1 MTSNM
6 DVGNDLLSNTSGRA
20 VIDNLSK
27 LHVAF
32 VDVREKPERVASGVL
47 VLVEGHLLVAT
58 AAHAIPTSPET
69 RLAFASRTTR
79 DLEPGR
85 PAVLRYGKHPS
96 GWPDVG
102 FLELAPEAAVSAL
115 TKEAIGLERIGLR
128 GPGDP
133 DQRCFLCGYPSELIR
148 LSRPS
153 KHVGHLS
160 LKGDCYTN
168 FPISPT
174 TWPSVSLDD
183 HPTDKMVDI
192 FLPYDQEEEMCYH
205 EENEGHDRLGE
216 PYGMSGGGLWQAAPC
231 GNSVWSPEQVQ
242 LFGIQSSWSKNRKYV
257 RACQVVHWLH
267 LIYEHYCDLR
277 HTLVERFPDLK

>member
-1 MTSNM
+1 MT
-6 DVGNDLLSNTSGRA
+6 GNRDDRNNLLFDTTARA

-47 VLVEGHLLVAT
+47 ILVEGHLFVAT
-58 AAHAIPTSPET
+58 AAHVIPTSPET

-85 PAVLRYGKHPS
+85 PAVLRYGKHAS

-102 FLELAPEAAVSAL
+102 FLELAPETALSTL
-115 TKEAIGLERIGLR
+115 TKEAIGLERITLR

-160 LKGDCYTN
+160 FKGMCYTN
-168 FPISPT
+168 TPISPT
-174 TWPSVSLDD
+174 RWPRVSSAD
-183 HPTDKMVDI
+183 HPTDPMVDI
-192 FLPYDQEEEMCYH
+192 FLPYDQAEEMCYH
-205 EENEGHDRLGE
+205 EENEGHDRLEE
-216 PYGMSGGGLWQAAPC
+216 PCGMSGGGLWQAAPC
-231 GNSVWSPEQVQ
+231 ENNVWSPEQAQ
-242 LFGIQSSWSKNRKYV
+242 LFGIQSAWSKERKYV
-257 RACQVVHWLH
+257 RACQMAHWLR
-267 LIYEHYCDLR
+267 LICDHYSDLR
-277 HTLVERFPDLK
+277 PTLVERFPDLK